1 MSVKHDGMA
10 VPIYSHYSKLCL
22 SIFRIFLSGHID
34 LATREQK
41 FLKPSRI
48 WEMGRDDLTPKFAS
62 NQKAV
67 GTAEKMCL
75 EDVIEKTEV
84 IIPFFHPIPY

>member
-1 MSVKHDGMA
+1 MSVEHDGM
-10 VPIYSHYSKLCL
+10 VFPIDSHYSKLCL
-22 SIFRIFLSGHID
+22 SIFRIFLPGHID
-34 LATREQK
+34 LTTREQK

-48 WEMGRDDLTPKFAS
+48 WEVGRDRTTIPFAS

-75 EDVIEKTEV
+75 NDVIEKSYS
-84 IIPFFHPIPY
+84 FHFLKK